1 MIAPIIQ
8 GLERG
13 PTIAG
18 IETTKPPWPIYFI
31 VSVENILGPETML
44 TVPLVVFLMLLVF
57 PYLVEKM
64 SVSKEKKAQLG
75 VVVFYLGLFVLIG
88 VSYWLPQAESLSIS
102 SNHLA
107 RGREYNF

>member
-64 SVSKEKKAQLG
+64 SVSKEEKSTVRSGG
-75 VVVFYLGLFVLIG
+75 VLSG
-88 VSYWLPQAESLSIS
+88 SLCTNRSFL
-102 SNHLA
+102 LA
-107 RGREYNF
+107 AASRIVEHIV